1 MAAYRSLIYGLI
13 IDYNG
18 GGGLQDG
25 RGASEL
31 LPLRKKS
38 IFTSQGLV
46 LLLLTNALTPYV
58 PQSGDL

>member
-31 LPLRKKS
+31 LPLRKKKHLHKS
-38 IFTSQGLV
+38 RLSSAAA
-46 LLLLTNALTPYV
+46 N
-58 PQSGDL
+58 